1 MRPIVGRPAVVAVRR
16 TVRRRSCGRRTK
28 VLVLRARSAH
38 LRGAFDRDS
47 AYAAP
52 SHITKGLVSM
62 NRLVGLLPTGRT
74 RKIVVLATFLVLA
87 VGAVAIAAP
96 SGLLAPGAGAPQPG
110 LMAVG
115 PVNASNGFPDWYR
128 DSNGV
133 DLMPCNDP
141 QDKYCGGAV
150 PAPDPTQPPTFPGN
164 FPNEFF
170 YQQAGADS
178 LVSAGGNK
186 VLAEFDLEGAFASG
200 PVAAGDQMVFSRI
213 RYKIVDG
220 LQPDTDYKIT
230 QPYGTDTVHTDAGAT
245 GFFVTQDVGV
255 AAGDFT
261 GAMKGRVGP
270 FLQWAPNPTNPADV
284 PPTGYVGDGV
294 TPHAVTG
301 SPLSTNFVR
310 IQGPGIGGAPG
321 DTNPNPCPTTGANAY
336 SGPVNDC
343 IQANNFVVVGKKSQ
357 TGGVDVTRATYERN
371 ATGGAA
377 KVQVLGDSKSSQDIV
392 VRDGDNGGG
401 PGRKIPTT
409 PLRADAGHYMAR
421 VNVPGALPGTV
432 DVVNRGDTPQTI
444 KNVTLTDSLT
454 ASAVYHTTA
463 SGGGDVL
470 HVQASSSDGQL
481 APTSLTVDG
490 FNKALGS
497 AGSVDIA
504 TLAPPD
510 QVTVKS
516 SKGGSVTVL
525 VVIAG
530 AGRAVLPLR
539 ADAGVDQS
547 VNQGAKVTL
556 DGGGSAGDI
565 DSMSWS
571 APAGV
576 TLTGATTATP
586 TFTAPTTAGK
596 LTLTLTVT
604 GNGQTRT
611 DSVDITVKASN
622 PAAAVTAPV
631 GATVLQNLPLTLD
644 GSASIGAAKY
654 QWSQES
660 GTAVALNGDTTSS
673 KLTFLYPKTTTPIV
687 MRLTVRRA
695 DDTGTGSTCVAPSC
709 DTSTITLTPQPDPLD
724 PVRAKFDGKGRWVV
738 DGSSNIQV
746 SNNVRVYNG
755 PTAGGT
761 ATLIGS
767 ALVDPTGAWKV
778 DVRNSPVKPAAC
790 NCVSVEPA
798 RGGQKLPVPLT

>member
-1 MRPIVGRPAVVAVRR
+1 
-16 TVRRRSCGRRTK
+16 
-28 VLVLRARSAH
+28 
-38 LRGAFDRDS
+38 
-47 AYAAP
+47 
-52 SHITKGLVSM
+52 
-62 NRLVGLLPTGRT
+62 
-74 RKIVVLATFLVLA
+74 
-87 VGAVAIAAP
+87 
-96 SGLLAPGAGAPQPG
+96 
-110 LMAVG
+110 
-115 PVNASNGFPDWYR
+115 
-128 DSNGV
+128 
-133 DLMPCNDP
+133 
-141 QDKYCGGAV
+141 V
-150 PAPDPTQPPTFPGN
+150 PAPDPTQPPTFPDN
-164 FPNEFF
+164 FPDEFF

-178 LVSAGGNK
+178 LVSAGGNN
-186 VLAEFDLEGAFASG
+186 VLAEFDLEAAFGSG
-200 PVAAGDQMVFSRI
+200 PVKAGDQITFTRI
-213 RYKIVDG
+213 RYRINDG
-220 LQPDTDYKIT
+220 LKPDTDYKIT
-230 QPYGTDTVHTDAGAT
+230 QPYGTDTVHTDPDAT

-255 AAGDFT
+255 VPGDFSQ
-261 GAMKGRVGP
+261 ALKGRVGP
-270 FLQWAPNPTNPADV
+270 FLQWAPNPNNPADV
-284 PPTGYVGDGV
+284 PPTGYIGDGV

-301 SPLSTNFVR
+301 SQLGTNFVR

-336 SGPVNDC
+336 TGAVNDC

-377 KVQVLGDSKSSQDIV
+377 KVQVLGTSKSSQDIV
-392 VRDGDNGGG
+392 VRDGDNAGG

-409 PLRADAGHYMAR
+409 PLRADAGRYMAR
-421 VNVPGALPGTV
+421 VDAPGALPATV
-432 DVVNRGDTPQTI
+432 DVINRGDTPQTV

-497 AGSVDIA
+497 AGSVDIS

-516 SKGGSVTVL
+516 SKGGSVTVP
-525 VVIAG
+525 VAIDG
-530 AGRAVLPLR
+530 AGLAALPLR

-596 LTLTLTVT
+596 LTFTLTVT
-604 GNGQTRT
+604 GNGKTQTDT
-611 DSVDITVKASN
+611 VDVTVKASN
-622 PAAAVTAPV
+622 PAAAVITPV

-644 GSASIGAAKY
+644 GSTSIGAAKY

-660 GTAVALNGDTTSS
+660 GTTVALNGDTTSS

-695 DDTGTGSTCVAPSC
+695 DDPGTGACVAPTC
-709 DTSTITLTPQPDPLD
+709 DTSTITLTPQPDPLG
-724 PVRAKFDGKGRWVV
+724 PVRAKFDGKNRWVV

-767 ALVDPTGAWKV
+767 ALVDPTGVWKM

-790 NCVSVEPA
+790 NCVSVESD
-798 RGGQKLPVPLT
+798 RGGVQNAVPLT

>member
-52 SHITKGLVSM
+52 SHITKGLVRM

-74 RKIVVLATFLVLA
+74 RKVVVLATFLVLA

-96 SGLLAPGAGAPQPG
+96 SGLLTENSGGPQG
-110 LMAVG
+110 LIAVG

-128 DSNGV
+128 DTNGV
-133 DLMPCNDP
+133 DLMPCDDP

-150 PAPDPTQPPTFPGN
+150 PAPDPTQAPTFPGN
-164 FPNEFF
+164 FPDEFF

-178 LVSAGGNK
+178 LVSAGGNN
-186 VLAEFDLEGAFASG
+186 VLAEFDLEGAFGAG
-200 PVAAGDQMVFSRI
+200 PVKAGDQMVFSRI
-213 RYKIVDG
+213 RYKIVDA

-255 AAGDFT
+255 TPGDFSQ
-261 GAMKGRVGP
+261 ALKGRVGP
-270 FLQWAPNPTNPADV
+270 FLQWAPNPSNPADV
-284 PPTGYVGDGV
+284 PPAGYIGDGV
-294 TPHAVTG
+294 TPHTVTG
-301 SPLSTNFVR
+301 SQLGTNFVR

-321 DTNPNPCPTTGANAY
+321 TTNPNPCPTTGANAY
-336 SGPVNDC
+336 SGAVNDC

-377 KVQVLGDSKSSQDIV
+377 KVQVLGNSKSSQDIV

-401 PGRKIPTT
+401 PGRKIATT

-421 VNVPGALPGTV
+421 VNVPGALPTTV
-432 DVVNRGDTPQTI
+432 DVVNRGDTPQTV
-444 KNVTLTDSLT
+444 KNVTLMDNVT

-470 HVQASSSDGQL
+470 HVQAASSDGQL

-490 FNKALGS
+490 YNKALGG

-510 QVTVKS
+510 QVAVKS
-516 SKGGSVTVL
+516 SKGGSVTVP
-525 VVIAG
+525 VVIDG
-530 AGRAVLPLR
+530 AGLAALPLR
-539 ADAGVDQS
+539 ADAGVDQT
-547 VNQGAKVTL
+547 VEQGSKVTL
-556 DGGGSAGDI
+556 DGAGSAGDI
-565 DSMSWS
+565 DTMSWS
-571 APAGV
+571 APADIPLSGG
-576 TLTGATTATP
+576 TSATP

-596 LTLTLTVT
+596 LTFTLTVT
-604 GNGQTRT
+604 GNGKTQT
-611 DSVDITVKASN
+611 DSVDVTVKPSN
-622 PAAAVTAPV
+622 PTLAAIAPV
-631 GATVLQNLPLTLD
+631 GATVLQTLPLTLD
-644 GSASIGAAKY
+644 ASASASVGAAKFE
-654 QWSQES
+654 WSQVS
-660 GTAVALNGDTTSS
+660 GT
-673 KLTFLYPKTTTPIV
+673 
-687 MRLTVRRA
+687 
-695 DDTGTGSTCVAPSC
+695 
-709 DTSTITLTPQPDPLD
+709 
-724 PVRAKFDGKGRWVV
+724 PV
-738 DGSSNIQV
+738 
-746 SNNVRVYNG
+746 
-755 PTAGGT
+755 
-761 ATLIGS
+761 
-767 ALVDPTGAWKV
+767 
-778 DVRNSPVKPAAC
+778 
-790 NCVSVEPA
+790 
-798 RGGQKLPVPLT
+798 

>member
-1 MRPIVGRPAVVAVRR
+1 
-16 TVRRRSCGRRTK
+16 
-28 VLVLRARSAH
+28 
-38 LRGAFDRDS
+38 
-47 AYAAP
+47 
-52 SHITKGLVSM
+52 M

-74 RKIVVLATFLVLA
+74 RKIVALATFLVLA

-96 SGLLAPGAGAPQPG
+96 SGLLTENSGGPQG
-110 LMAVG
+110 LIAVG

-128 DSNGV
+128 DTNGV

-164 FPNEFF
+164 FPDEFF

-178 LVSAGGNK
+178 LVSAGGNN
-186 VLAEFDLEGAFASG
+186 VLAEFDLEAAFAAG
-200 PVAAGDQMVFSRI
+200 PVKAGDQITFSRI

-230 QPYGTDTVHTDAGAT
+230 QPYGTDTVHTDPGAT

-261 GAMKGRVGP
+261 GALKGRVGP
-270 FLQWAPNPTNPADV
+270 FLQWAPNAANPADV
-284 PPTGYVGDGV
+284 PPAGYIGDGV

-301 SPLSTNFVR
+301 SPLNTNFVR
-310 IQGPGIGGAPG
+310 VQGPGIGGAPG
-321 DTNPNPCPTTGANAY
+321 TTNPNPCPTGGANPYA
-336 SGPVNDC
+336 GPVNDC

-371 ATGGAA
+371 AAGGAA

-409 PLRADAGHYMAR
+409 PLRADAGRYMAR
-421 VNVPGALPGTV
+421 VDVPGALPTTV
-432 DVVNRGDTPQTI
+432 DVINRGDTPQTV
-444 KNVTLTDSLT
+444 KNVTLTDNVT
-454 ASAVYHTTA
+454 ASAVYHTSA

-481 APTSLTVDG
+481 SPTSLTVASG
-490 FNKALGS
+490 YNKALGG

-510 QVTVKS
+510 QVTVTS
-516 SKGGSVTVL
+516 SKGGSVTVP
-525 VVIAG
+525 VAIDG
-530 AGRAVLPLR
+530 AGLAALPLR
-539 ADAGVDQS
+539 ADAGIDQTVD
-547 VNQGAKVTL
+547 QGAKVTL

-586 TFTAPTTAGK
+586 SFTAPTTAGK
-596 LTLTLTVT
+596 LTFTLTVT
-604 GNGQTRT
+604 GNGKTQT
-611 DSVDITVKASN
+611 DSVDVTVKPSAPALAAIAS
-622 PAAAVTAPV
+622 V
-631 GATVLQNLPLTLD
+631 GASVLQNLPLTLD
-644 GSASIGAAKY
+644 ATGSSGATFE
-654 QWSQES
+654 WSQVS
-660 GTAVALNGDTTSS
+660 GTPVALNGDTTSS
-673 KLTFLYPKTTTPIV
+673 KLTFLFPKTANPIV
-687 MRLTVRRA
+687 MQVRVRRSDA
-695 DDTGTGSTCVAPSC
+695 PATGCTLPTC
-709 DTSTITLTPQPDPLD
+709 DTAQITLVPTPDPLNAGGNAL
-724 PVRAKFDGKGRWVV
+724 RAKFDGKDRWVV
-738 DGSSNIQV
+738 SGGSNIQV

-755 PTAGGT
+755 PTVGGN
-761 ATLIGS
+761 APLIGS

-778 DVRNSPVKPAAC
+778 DVRGSAVKPAAC
-790 NCVSVEPA
+790 NCVSAESD
-798 RGGQKLPVPLT
+798 RGGVALSIPLG